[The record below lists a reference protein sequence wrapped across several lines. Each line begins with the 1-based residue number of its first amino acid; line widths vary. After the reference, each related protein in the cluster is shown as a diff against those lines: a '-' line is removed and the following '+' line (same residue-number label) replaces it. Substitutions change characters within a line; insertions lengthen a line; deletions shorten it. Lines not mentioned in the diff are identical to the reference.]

1 MALTATIHTYDIELA
16 DSDRH
21 VYESL
26 ALRVARHPSE
36 SPEFLIARVLA
47 FALEFTE
54 GIQFSRGLSE
64 PDAPAIEVRD
74 LTGALRAWIDVGLPD
89 ADRLHRAGKVAP
101 RVAVYT
107 HRDPDLLL
115 GRLAGQRIHRVD
127 ALELY
132 AIDRA
137 LVAALAARL
146 ERRMT
151 FGLSVTGRDLYVAVG
166 AETLVGP
173 VVRHEIA

>member
-1 MALTATIHTYDIELA
+1 MALTATIHTFDIELA

>member
-1 MALTATIHTYDIELA
+1 
-16 DSDRH
+16 
-21 VYESL
+21 
-26 ALRVARHPSE
+26 
-36 SPEFLIARVLA
+36 
-47 FALEFTE
+47 
-54 GIQFSRGLSE
+54 
-64 PDAPAIEVRD
+64 
-74 LTGALRAWIDVGLPD
+74 
-89 ADRLHRAGKVAP
+89 
-101 RVAVYT
+101 
-107 HRDPDLLL
+107 LL